1 MKPRLNKVVFS
12 IPFHAQGYL
21 TKIQNRRFAASKI
34 TEMLGKKKKNK
45 KNTFQLSVFIHN
57 IVWLYFLEGSQGRS
71 ILYSFRLTKRGDSYH
86 NITETLVH
94 GVA

>member
-34 TEMLGKKKKNK
+34 TEMLKKKKK
-45 KNTFQLSVFIHN
+45 KHFPAFSVYSQYSLALFLRGLPREIHL
-57 IVWLYFLEGSQGRS
+57 IFF
-71 ILYSFRLTKRGDSYH
+71 SFDKKR
-86 NITETLVH
+86 
-94 GVA
+94 

>member
-1 MKPRLNKVVFS
+1 MKPRFTKVVFS

-21 TKIQNRRFAASKI
+21 TKMQNRRFAASKI
-34 TEMLGKKKKNK
+34 TEMLKKKKK
-45 KNTFQLSVFIHN
+45 KKSTFQRSVFLHN
-57 IVWLYFLEGSQGRS
+57 IVWLQFSEGFQGRY

-86 NITETLVH
+86 TITEIKVK

>member
-34 TEMLGKKKKNK
+34 TEMLKKKKEK
-45 KNTFQLSVFIHN
+45 KNSFLLSVFIHN
-57 IVWLYFLEGSQGRS
+57 IVWLHFLEGSQGRS